1 MTEARGIQNEIN
13 ARIVYWGI
21 SGAGITSNLAMIHS
35 KLKESNRGALQKVPT
50 RIDPTIEYEVLPIE
64 LGNVGGAKARM
75 HVIGV
80 PGTAAQA
87 PTRKQLLDR
96 IDGIVFVADS
106 RQECLAAN
114 VASLAELVEFLAD
127 YGHSPTDLPFVIQYN
142 KCDLVDPF
150 IIERLHREIRVH
162 GAAVYE
168 ASATQGT
175 GVLKTLTTISKQVIR
190 QLGRRDGLSNESRQA
205 ASAPQPVRESVATPA
220 PAPAPVIAPPPTI
233 APTPIVVPPPVAQ
246 PQAVTPPVA
255 AAPSSRTPLTTLP
268 SPELD
273 LTSPSH
279 AQTLQASP
287 EAPPL
292 NADPIDNT
300 QQIESSS
307 ILSLMEQAILSE
319 EINEEE
325 ADAAGAV
332 TQTAQAMLDQPWD
345 AVSHS
350 AKPNQGARL
359 GADLRIISVGE
370 AHRTNDRAISVPL
383 VLGNDDGETITL
395 ALSIQLDPLLDGEA

>member
-1 MTEARGIQNEIN
+1 VTESRGIQNEIN

-35 KLKESNRGALQKVPT
+35 KLKENNRGALQKVPT
-50 RIDPTIEYEVLPIE
+50 RIDPTVEYEVLPIE
-64 LGNVGGAKARM
+64 LGNVGGTKARM

-114 VASLAELVEFLAD
+114 VASLAELMEFLAD

-168 ASATQGT
+168 ASATRGT

-190 QLGRRDGLSNESRQA
+190 RLGRHDGLSNESHQA
-205 ASAPQPVRESVATPA
+205 APAPKPVHEFVATPA
-220 PAPAPVIAPPPTI
+220 PAPAPVVVPPP
-233 APTPIVVPPPVAQ
+233 AVVPPPVVQ

-279 AQTLQASP
+279 DQTLQASP
-287 EAPPL
+287 EAPLL
-292 NADPIDNT
+292 NTDPIDNT
-300 QQIESSS
+300 QQIQSSS
-307 ILSLMEQAILSE
+307 VLSLMEQAILSE

-332 TQTAQAMLDQPWD
+332 TQTAQTMLDQPWD

-350 AKPNQGARL
+350 AKPNHGARL

>member
-1 MTEARGIQNEIN
+1 VTESRGIQNEIN

-35 KLKESNRGALQKVPT
+35 KLKENNRGALQKVPT
-50 RIDPTIEYEVLPIE
+50 RIDPTVEYEVLPIE
-64 LGNVGGAKARM
+64 LGNVGGTKARM

-114 VASLAELVEFLAD
+114 VASLAELMEFLAD

-168 ASATQGT
+168 ASATRGT

-190 QLGRRDGLSNESRQA
+190 RLGRHDGLSNESHQA
-205 ASAPQPVRESVATPA
+205 APAPKPVHEFVATPA
-220 PAPAPVIAPPPTI
+220 PAPAPV
-233 APTPIVVPPPVAQ
+233 VVPPPVVQ
-246 PQAVTPPVA
+246 PQAVTPPIA

-279 AQTLQASP
+279 DQTLQASP
-287 EAPPL
+287 EAPLL
-292 NADPIDNT
+292 NTDPIDNT
-300 QQIESSS
+300 QQIQSSS
-307 ILSLMEQAILSE
+307 VLSLMEQAILSE

-332 TQTAQAMLDQPWD
+332 TQTAQTMLDQPWD

-350 AKPNQGARL
+350 AKPNHGARL

>member
-1 MTEARGIQNEIN
+1 MTETRGIQNEIN

-220 PAPAPVIAPPPTI
+220 PAPAPAI
-233 APTPIVVPPPVAQ
+233 APTPIFAPPPVVQ

-292 NADPIDNT
+292 NADPIGNT
-300 QQIESSS
+300 QQIQSSS

>member
-1 MTEARGIQNEIN
+1 MTESRGIQNEIN
-13 ARIVYWGI
+13 ARIVSWGLC
-21 SGAGITSNLAMIHS
+21 GAGITSNLAMIHS
-35 KLKESNRGALQKVPT
+35 KLKENNRGALQKVPT
-50 RIDPTIEYEVLPIE
+50 RIDPTVEYEVLPIE
-64 LGNVGGAKARM
+64 LGNVGGTKARM

-114 VASLAELVEFLAD
+114 VASLAELMEFLAD

-168 ASATQGT
+168 ASATRGT

-190 QLGRRDGLSNESRQA
+190 RLGRHDGLSNESHQA
-205 ASAPQPVRESVATPA
+205 APAPKPVHEFVATPA
-220 PAPAPVIAPPPTI
+220 PAPAPV
-233 APTPIVVPPPVAQ
+233 VVPPPVVQ
-246 PQAVTPPVA
+246 PQAVTPPIA

-273 LTSPSH
+273 LTSPSYD
-279 AQTLQASP
+279 QTLQASP
-287 EAPPL
+287 EAPLL
-292 NADPIDNT
+292 NTDPIDNT
-300 QQIESSS
+300 QQIQSSS
-307 ILSLMEQAILSE
+307 VLSLMEQAILSE

-332 TQTAQAMLDQPWD
+332 TQTAQTMLDQPWD

-350 AKPNQGARL
+350 AKPNHGARL

-395 ALSIQLDPLLDGEA
+395 ALSIQLDPLLDGEV

>member
-1 MTEARGIQNEIN
+1 VTESRGIQNEIN

-35 KLKESNRGALQKVPT
+35 KLKENNRGALQKVPT
-50 RIDPTIEYEVLPIE
+50 RIDPTVEYEVLPIE
-64 LGNVGGAKARM
+64 LGNVGGTKARM

-114 VASLAELVEFLAD
+114 VASLAELMEFLAD

-168 ASATQGT
+168 ASATRGT

-190 QLGRRDGLSNESRQA
+190 RLGRHDGLSNESHQA
-205 ASAPQPVRESVATPA
+205 APAPKPVHEFVATPA
-220 PAPAPVIAPPPTI
+220 PAPAPV
-233 APTPIVVPPPVAQ
+233 VVPPPVVQ
-246 PQAVTPPVA
+246 PQAVTLPIA
-255 AAPSSRTPLTTLP
+255 AAPISRTPLTTLP

-273 LTSPSH
+273 LTSPSYD
-279 AQTLQASP
+279 QTLQASP
-287 EAPPL
+287 EAPLL
-292 NADPIDNT
+292 NTDPIDNT
-300 QQIESSS
+300 QQIQSSS
-307 ILSLMEQAILSE
+307 VLSLMEQAILSE

-332 TQTAQAMLDQPWD
+332 TQTAQTMLDQPWD

-350 AKPNQGARL
+350 AKPNHGARL

>member
-1 MTEARGIQNEIN
+1 VTESRGIQNEIN

-35 KLKESNRGALQKVPT
+35 KLKENNRGALQKVPT
-50 RIDPTIEYEVLPIE
+50 RIDPTVEYEVLPIE
-64 LGNVGGAKARM
+64 LGNVGGTKARM

-114 VASLAELVEFLAD
+114 VASLAELMEFLAD

-168 ASATQGT
+168 ASATRGT

-190 QLGRRDGLSNESRQA
+190 RLGRHDGLSNESHQA
-205 ASAPQPVRESVATPA
+205 APAPKPVHEFVATPA
-220 PAPAPVIAPPPTI
+220 PAPAPV
-233 APTPIVVPPPVAQ
+233 VVPPPVVQ
-246 PQAVTPPVA
+246 PQAVTLPIA
-255 AAPSSRTPLTTLP
+255 AAPISRTPLTTLP

-273 LTSPSH
+273 LTSPSYD
-279 AQTLQASP
+279 QTLQASP
-287 EAPPL
+287 EAPLL
-292 NADPIDNT
+292 NTDPIDNT
-300 QQIESSS
+300 QQIQSSS
-307 ILSLMEQAILSE
+307 VLSLMEQAILSE

-332 TQTAQAMLDQPWD
+332 TQTAQTMLDQPWD

-350 AKPNQGARL
+350 AKPNHGARL

-395 ALSIQLDPLLDGEA
+395 ALSIQLDPLLDGEV